1 MEAGTAAAPAYVR
14 RESVLR
20 RVWDWVREHA
30 INIYAALAI
39 AYLLIPIAV
48 IIWFSFNNPAGKYN
62 FTWVGFTLYHWEHVF
77 SLPDLNAALLTS
89 LKLAALATVISTAI
103 GTLMALALVRYQFFG
118 RRTTNFLI
126 VVPMATPEIV
136 MGASLLSFFLILG
149 TPALGFTT
157 LLIAH
162 VMFCI
167 SFVVV
172 VVRSRLI
179 GFDRSLE
186 EAAQDLGANPVQTFW
201 RVTFPL
207 IFPGILAGAL
217 LAFALSID
225 DFVVSNFNSG
235 TTVTFPLYIFGAAQR
250 GIPVEVN
257 AVATILFV
265 VTLIAMGATVL
276 QQRRA
281 ERMAS
286 VRPQQEEEGV
296 MGTAPV
302 PLAPGGA
309 GG

>member
-1 MEAGTAAAPAYVR
+1 VEAQTAAAPAYVR
-14 RESVLR
+14 RESALR
-20 RVWDWVREHA
+20 RAWDWLRAHA
-30 INIYAALAI
+30 INIYAGLAI

-48 IIWFSFNNPAGKYN
+48 IILFSFNNPAGKYN
-62 FTWVGFTLYHWEHVF
+62 FTWVGFTLDHWSNVF
-77 SLPDLNAALLTS
+77 SLPDLNSALLTS

-103 GTLMALALVRYQFFG
+103 GTFMAVALVRYQFFG
-118 RRTTNFLI
+118 RRTANFLI

-149 TPALGFTT
+149 TPTLGFST

-162 VMFCI
+162 VLFCI

-186 EAAQDLGANPVQTFW
+186 EAAQDLGANPFQTFW

-207 IFPGILAGAL
+207 IFPGVLAGAL

-225 DFVVSNFNSG
+225 DFVVSNFNAG
-235 TTVTFPLYIFGAAQR
+235 TTVTFPLYIFGAAQQ

-257 AVATILFV
+257 AVATILFS
-265 VTLIAMGATVL
+265 VTLIAMGFTVL

-281 ERMAS
+281 ERMAAI
-286 VRPQQEEEGV
+286 RPQQEDEDV
-296 MGTAPV
+296 MRTAPV
-302 PLAPGGA
+302 SPAPGGA

>member
-1 MEAGTAAAPAYVR
+1 MSGAWKW
-14 RESVLR
+14 L
-20 RVWDWVREHA
+20 REHA

-39 AYLLIPIAV
+39 AYLLIPIA
-48 IIWFSFNNPAGKYN
+48 IIILFSFNDPSGKYN
-62 FTWVGFTLYHWEHVF
+62 YTWVGFTLDHWQNVF
-77 SLPDLNAALLTS
+77 GLTDLNDALVTS
-89 LKLAALATVISTAI
+89 LQLAVLATLISTVL
-103 GTLMALALVRYQFFG
+103 GTMMALALVRHQFFG
-118 RRTTNFLI
+118 RKSANFLI

-136 MGASLLSFFLILG
+136 MGASLLSMFLIYG
-149 TPALGFTT
+149 ITLGFQT

-172 VVRSRLI
+172 TVRSRLI

-186 EAAQDLGANPVQTFW
+186 EAARDLGANAFTTF
-201 RVTFPL
+201 RLITLPL
-207 IFPGILAGAL
+207 IMPGIVGGAL

-257 AVATILFV
+257 GIATMLFMTAVG
-265 VTLIAMGATVL
+265 AMVFAVW

-281 ERMAS
+281 EKMAAVRPEQEAEGVFDAGRAS
-286 VRPQQEEEGV
+286 VPI
-296 MGTAPV
+296 
-302 PLAPGGA
+302 PG
-309 GG
+309 

>member
-1 MEAGTAAAPAYVR
+1 M
-14 RESVLR
+14 
-20 RVWDWVREHA
+20 
-30 INIYAALAI
+30 
-39 AYLLIPIAV
+39 AV
-48 IIWFSFNNPAGKYN
+48 
-62 FTWVGFTLYHWEHVF
+62 
-77 SLPDLNAALLTS
+77 
-89 LKLAALATVISTAI
+89 
-103 GTLMALALVRYQFFG
+103 ALVRYQFFG
-118 RRTTNFLI
+118 RRTANFLI

-149 TPALGFTT
+149 TPTLGFST

-162 VMFCI
+162 TLFCI

-186 EAAQDLGANPVQTFW
+186 EAAQDLGANPFQTFW

-207 IFPGILAGAL
+207 IFPGVLAGAL

-225 DFVVSNFNSG
+225 DFVVSNFNAG

-257 AVATILFV
+257 AVATILFS
-265 VTLIAMGATVL
+265 VTLIAMGFTVL

-281 ERMAS
+281 ERMAAI
-286 VRPQQEEEGV
+286 RPLQEDEEV
-296 MGTAPV
+296 MGTAP
-302 PLAPGGA
+302 APPPGRA

>member
-1 MEAGTAAAPAYVR
+1 VEAQTAAAPAYVR
-14 RESVLR
+14 RESALR
-20 RVWDWVREHA
+20 RAWDWLREHA
-30 INIYAALAI
+30 INIYAGLAI

-48 IIWFSFNNPAGKYN
+48 IILFSFNNPAGKYN
-62 FTWVGFTLYHWEHVF
+62 FTWVGFTLDHWSNVF
-77 SLPDLNAALLTS
+77 SLPDLNSALLTS
-89 LKLAALATVISTAI
+89 LKLAALATVVSTAI
-103 GTLMALALVRYQFFG
+103 GTFMAVALVRYQFFG
-118 RRTTNFLI
+118 RRTANFLI

-149 TPALGFTT
+149 TPTLGFST

-162 VMFCI
+162 VLFCI

-186 EAAQDLGANPVQTFW
+186 EAAQDLGANPFQTFW

-207 IFPGILAGAL
+207 IFPGVLAGAL

-225 DFVVSNFNSG
+225 DFVVSNFNAG

-257 AVATILFV
+257 AVATILFS
-265 VTLIAMGATVL
+265 VTLIAMGFTVL

-281 ERMAS
+281 ERMAAI
-286 VRPQQEEEGV
+286 RPQQADEEV

-302 PLAPGGA
+302 RPAPGGA

>member
-1 MEAGTAAAPAYVR
+1 MEATTAPAPYVR
-14 RESVLR
+14 RESLLR
-20 RVWDWVREHA
+20 RAWNWLREHA
-30 INIYAALAI
+30 INIYAGFAI

-48 IIWFSFNNPAGKYN
+48 IIFFSFNDPAGKYN
-62 FTWVGFTLYHWEHVF
+62 FTWVGFTLDHWENVF
-77 SLPDLNAALLTS
+77 SLPDLNDALLTS
-89 LKLAALATVISTAI
+89 LRLAALATVISTVI
-103 GTLMALALVRYQFFG
+103 GTLMAIALVRHRFFG
-118 RRTTNFLI
+118 RRTANFLI

-149 TPALGFTT
+149 TPSLGFST

-186 EAAQDLGANPVQTFW
+186 EAAQDLGANAFQTF
-201 RVTFPL
+201 RLVTLPL
-207 IFPGILAGAL
+207 IMPGILAGGL
-217 LAFALSID
+217 LAFALSVD

-257 AVATILFV
+257 AVATILFTA
-265 VTLIAMGATVL
+265 TLIAMGFTVL

-281 ERMAS
+281 ERLAA
-286 VRPQQEEEGV
+286 VRPQQE
-296 MGTAPV
+296 AP
-302 PLAPGGA
+302 
-309 GG
+309 

>member
-1 MEAGTAAAPAYVR
+1 MEARAAAAPTYVR
-14 RESVLR
+14 RESAPR
-20 RVWDWVREHA
+20 RAWAWLKKRA
-30 INIYAALAI
+30 LNIYAGFAI

-48 IIWFSFNNPAGKYN
+48 IIAFSFNDPAGKYN
-62 FTWVGFTLYHWEHVF
+62 FTWEGFTLKHWADVF
-77 SLPDLNAALLTS
+77 SLPDLNSALVKS
-89 LKLAALATVISTAI
+89 LEIALVATIVATII

-126 VVPMATPEIV
+126 VIPMATPEIV

-149 TPALGFTT
+149 TPALGTTT
-157 LLIAH
+157 LMIAH
-162 VMFCI
+162 IMFCI

-172 VVRSRLI
+172 VVRSRQI

-186 EAAQDLGANPVQTFW
+186 EAAQDLGASPIQTFW

-207 IFPGILAGAL
+207 ILPGVIAGAL

-257 AVATILFV
+257 AVATILFSA
-265 VTLIAMGATVL
+265 TLIVMGLTVI

-281 ERMAS
+281 ERMSAM
-286 VRPQQEEEGV
+286 RPQQEGE
-296 MGTAPV
+296 
-302 PLAPGGA
+302 
-309 GG
+309 